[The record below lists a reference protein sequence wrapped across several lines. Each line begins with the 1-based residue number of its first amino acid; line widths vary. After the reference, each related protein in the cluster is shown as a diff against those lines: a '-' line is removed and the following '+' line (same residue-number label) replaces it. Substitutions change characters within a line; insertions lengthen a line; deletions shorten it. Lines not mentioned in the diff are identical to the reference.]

1 MNKEIIEEVVISL
14 LAKTIDDENSKDTW
28 TAETD
33 IINDIGIDSIQLV
46 RFMLSV
52 EDELGISLDFDDLDF
67 DDFSSIG
74 ALADYLMK
82 NI

>member
-1 MNKEIIEEVVISL
+1 MDKERIEEVVISL

>member
-1 MNKEIIEEVVISL
+1 MDKESIEEVVISL